1 MIDATKNK
9 IDRHLAQFLAQA
21 KKDYPF
27 AKVNPL
33 LFNSIKDFCLRPG
46 KRVRPLLMALSYQG
60 YSTRKTPAKGLYTAC
75 CAIELL
81 HDFMLIHD
89 DIIDCADLRR
99 GKPTIHKILAKTLP
113 VKTKEKLG
121 SDLAIIAGDIVYA
134 LALEAFLAIDEKSDR
149 KQQALKY
156 FIQTAGITALGE
168 FIDILHGF
176 QPIARVRENDTFL
189 NYSLKTARYTFEA
202 PLVMGA
208 MLAGAPPK
216 NLKTLETIGLS
227 IGQAFQIQ
235 DDLIGIFST
244 EQKIGKSILS
254 DLAESKKTILTAHAF
269 RVLKGK
275 QKRAFLKIFNKPT
288 KTTEDL
294 MAVRKIFVTSGSLLY
309 SLKKINSLLQEAH
322 HSLTRLAIAP
332 SSKKILW
339 DIFSEFFRQ
348 SEEVTHHVKA

>member
-1 MIDATKNK
+1 MITATKNK

-27 AKVNPL
+27 TKVNPL
-33 LFNSIKDFCLRPG
+33 LFNSIKDFCGRPG
-46 KRVRPLLMALSYQG
+46 KRIRPVLTALSYEG
-60 YSTRKTPAKGLYTAC
+60 YSAKKTPAKGLYTAC

-99 GKPTIHKILAKTLP
+99 GKPTIHKILAKTFP

-121 SDLAIIAGDIVYA
+121 NDLAIIAGDIVYA
-134 LALEAFLAIDEKSDR
+134 LALEAFLAIDEKPER
-149 KQQALKY
+149 KEAALKY
-156 FIQTAGITALGE
+156 FIRTAGVTALGE

-176 QPIARVRENDTFL
+176 EPIDRVREKDTFL

-208 MLAGAPPK
+208 LLAGAPK
-216 NLKTLETIGLS
+216 QDLKTLEAIGLS

-235 DDLIGIFST
+235 DDIIGIFST
-244 EQKIGKSILS
+244 EKKIGKSVLS
-254 DLAESKKTILTAHAF
+254 DLAERKKTILTAHAY
-269 RVLKGK
+269 RTLKRNDL
-275 QKRAFLKIFNKPT
+275 RAFLKIFNKPI
-288 KTTEDL
+288 KTYRDL
-294 MAVRKIFVTSGSLLY
+294 TAVRKIFIDSGSLLY
-309 SLKKINSLLQEAH
+309 SLKKVNSLLQNAH
-322 HSLTRLAIAP
+322 HGLTRLKIAP
-332 SSKKILW
+332 RSKKILW